1 MVEER
6 GDNVNMK
13 VVDFHCDAL
22 SKLWENPNAS
32 FEHDPDLDVSL
43 QSMEKG
49 DVALQVFAVFLSER
63 YGRPSF
69 ERVMAQLDIYR
80 TKLIGTGNL
89 EWLKWRDQ
97 IKEVRSGR
105 NRWGL
110 LSLEGVDGLEGNLF
124 YARLCYEF
132 GVRLM
137 GLTWNHANWA
147 ADGVMEKRGG
157 ALTDKGRDMVQL
169 CNELGIILDVSH
181 LSVAGFWELTELVSR
196 PLIASHSNAYGVC
209 PHPRNLS
216 DEQIRALIAMD
227 GRIGLTFVPWFIRQ
241 GTPTVKPEDLLPH
254 IERVCSL
261 GGERHLMFGS
271 DFDGIDQWVEGLES
285 PGKYQDWANMLLKH
299 YPEQLVQ
306 GWISDNALSFL
317 EQHLPE
323 QQ

>member
-1 MVEER
+1 MY
-6 GDNVNMK
+6 MK

-22 SKLWENPNAS
+22 SKLWENPKAS
-32 FEHDPDLDVSL
+32 FDNSPDLDVTL
-43 QSMEKG
+43 KSMEKG
-49 DVALQVFAVFLSER
+49 DVALQVFAVFLSEQ

-69 ERVMAQLDIYR
+69 ERVMAQIDIFR
-80 TKLIGTGNL
+80 AKLNGTGKL

-97 IKEVRSGR
+97 IREVRSGSK
-105 NRWGL
+105 RWGL

-124 YARLCYEF
+124 YVRLCYEL

-157 ALTDKGRDMVQL
+157 GLTDKGREMVQL

-181 LSVAGFWELTELVSR
+181 LSVAGFWELAELVSR

-227 GRIGLTFVPWFIRQ
+227 GRIGLTFVPWFIRRD
-241 GTPTVKPEDLLPH
+241 TPTVKPEDLLPH
-254 IERVCSL
+254 VERICSL
-261 GGERHLMFGS
+261 GGEHHMMFGS

-285 PGKYQDWANMLLKH
+285 PCKYQDWVNTLLKH

-306 GWISDNALSFL
+306 GWMSDNALNFL
-317 EQHLPE
+317 EQYLPM
-323 QQ
+323 QQGSQS